1 MSLSLSNDDNEGSYS
16 STNDSSS
23 GDNGAHQHLQLQSPV
38 PNLVPYNK
46 FWPGNM
52 EKAWDYLDHIARIR
66 LKWLKYP
73 DKKSLKSKEIFNKL
87 ARRDVLTRHVPAT
100 ITDPDLRNTYSII
113 GICRISTRSTS
124 VRYRITDATV
134 DADLFSIEIESAIAN
149 H

>member
-1 MSLSLSNDDNEGSYS
+1 MS
-16 STNDSSS
+16 
-23 GDNGAHQHLQLQSPV
+23 
-38 PNLVPYNK
+38 NLVPYDK
-46 FWPGNM
+46 FRPGNM

-113 GICRISTRSTS
+113 GICGICTRSTP
-124 VRYRITDATV
+124 VRYRIMDATV
-134 DADLFSIEIESAIAN
+134 DADLFSIEIELPLLIVIYGQGTC
-149 H
+149 